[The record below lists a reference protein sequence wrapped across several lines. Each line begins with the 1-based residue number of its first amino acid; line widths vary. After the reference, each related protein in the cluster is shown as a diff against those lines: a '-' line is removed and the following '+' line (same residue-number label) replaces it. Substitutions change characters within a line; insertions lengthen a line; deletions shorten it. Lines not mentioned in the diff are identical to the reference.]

1 MSINID
7 DTEYYDINF
16 IKDKN
21 PNITKGCATLHKII
35 SKNNIPQSEYVFV
48 SYSKNKAKYTV
59 LPMDTTYKLK
69 KLMIKMDWVHKN
81 ILPFCQKRDC
91 DEKEVILTRNILPDK
106 LLLED
111 HEHFR
116 DKNNDIIHIT
126 IRGERKYDGIFF
138 KAKDVGEMLNIS
150 KIRNTL
156 VTADNTFQE
165 NVDYV
170 YFQNKDQNGKP
181 DTLSNNNKVT
191 YLTYQGFLRL
201 LFVRRHPIA
210 QKFCRWATETLFAA
224 QYGTKEQ
231 RMEVTSQIMG
241 VHINTIKDF
250 MDTSTTSLSVIYIF
264 YLGTMGEIRTK
275 LGISADKYPQI
286 KDTYHVFKYGLTD
299 NLKKRA
305 EQHEYNFRKY
315 DIQPMLKYH
324 AYVDKCYLHD
334 AETDLRNWLKKFD
347 WHLQE
352 TAQDMTE
359 MAAIQS
365 NFSHEMLRDKFV
377 TLGKEYS
384 GKLKDIIASLENIQ
398 NEKKKMDTHISDLQ
412 KYNEKM
418 EVQHQQDKQDTKK
431 LLEKMQ
437 AQHQQDRQDT
447 HCILDKMQQ
456 ERQDMK
462 NLYERYIAVL
472 EKNQS

>member
-21 PNITKGCATLHKII
+21 PSITKGCATLHKII

-81 ILPFCQKRDC
+81 ILPFCQKKDC
-91 DEKEVILTRNILPDK
+91 EEQEVSVTHNILPDK

-116 DKNNDIIHIT
+116 DDDNNVIHIT
-126 IRGERKYDGIFF
+126 IRGERKFDAIFF
-138 KAKDVGEMLNIS
+138 KAKDVGQMLNIV

-156 VTADNTFQE
+156 TADNSFQE

-170 YFQNKDQNGKP
+170 YFQNKDKNGEP

-224 QYGTKEQ
+224 QYGTREQ

-264 YLGTMGEIRTK
+264 YLGTMGDVRTK
-275 LGISADKYPQI
+275 LGMSADKYPQI
-286 KDTYHVFKYGLTD
+286 KDSYHVFKYGLTD

-324 AYVDKCYLHD
+324 AYIDKCHLHA
-334 AETDLRNWLKKFD
+334 AETDLRNWFKKFD

-352 TAQDMTE
+352 TGQDMTE
-359 MAAIQS
+359 LAAIQS
-365 NFSHEMLRDKFV
+365 DLSHEMLRDKFV

-384 GKLKDIIASLENIQ
+384 GKLKDIITSLENVQ
-398 NEKKKMDTHISDLQ
+398 NEKKKMDRHISDLQ
-412 KYNEKM
+412 NYN
-418 EVQHQQDKQDTKK
+418 
-431 LLEKMQ
+431 EKMQ
-437 AQHQQDRQDT
+437 AQHQQDRQET